1 MKIIQATSS
10 NLDQLLPLFE
20 GYRNF
25 YNQSSN
31 PEAAKMFLSDRFQ
44 NKDSIIFIAFDENKN
59 GVGFTQLYPTFS
71 SVSMQCLYILNDL
84 YVISNARGKGICK
97 ALMNHAKQ
105 FAILSKCKGL
115 TLETAYDNPA
125 QKLYERLGW
134 KKDTDIIHYTW
145 EIK

>member
-31 PEAAKMFLSDRFQ
+31 PEAAKMFLSERFQ

-71 SVSMQCLYILNDL
+71 SVSMKCLYILNDL
-84 YVISNARGKGICK
+84 YIISNARGKGIGK
-97 ALMNHAKQ
+97 ALINHAKQ
-105 FAILSKCKGL
+105 FAIRSKCKGL
-115 TLETAYDNPA
+115 TLETANDNPA

-134 KKDTDIIHYTW
+134 KKDIDVIHYTW